1 MKVSEITLEDI
12 KQHLR
17 LDHTEDDI
25 YLMTLLYV
33 AKSYV
38 KNYTGLDDTKINLID
53 ELSSAVL
60 MIICDLYENRST
72 TIEKGTLN
80 KIYDSILSMH
90 SCNFL

>member
-1 MKVSEITLEDI
+1 MKVSEITLEDV

-17 LDHTEDDI
+17 IDHNEDDV
-25 YLMTLLYV
+25 YLITLLGV

-38 KNYTGLDDTKINLID
+38 KNYTGLDDIKMNMID

-60 MIICDLYENRST
+60 MIICDLYENRAT

-90 SCNFL
+90 SYNLL